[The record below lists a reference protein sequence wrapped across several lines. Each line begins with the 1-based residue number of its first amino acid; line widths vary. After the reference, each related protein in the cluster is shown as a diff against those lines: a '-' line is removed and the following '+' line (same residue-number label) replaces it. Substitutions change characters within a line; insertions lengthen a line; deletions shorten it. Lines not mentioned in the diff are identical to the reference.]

1 MDTSNVMSNNLG
13 DDMPASQLPHQPST
27 EGSPSSGTG
36 RPYLNRE
43 VRLDELSKFFNLP
56 EKAVAKELGICLTS
70 LKKLCRSYGIT
81 RWPFRKL
88 KSLQRTMKKVETES
102 QIINACSSNN
112 AATPVD
118 ANKTNSGE
126 VRRKPYT
133 VGNKTVFLS
142 DEELE
147 VYKMTMGKDSSNEL
161 KPTPLVSL
169 EPSLFS
175 NANMQAASNALAS
188 VARGSG
194 LTASAWGG
202 GGYEGND
209 EENPPISAEV
219 KGRTLVIVN
228 WSSLW
233 SQAHLKIKLL
243 DPLEGVSLR
252 VSPDGIRAELDFA
265 AEETA
270 KRAHRICQMAEVQAM
285 QSAMS
290 TSSAYP
296 APNIQNPPSQM
307 TSVGT
312 AGTDSVFQPSSL
324 SGSVHSLLSD
334 NCGIQP
340 PSTHMTQSMWTT
352 LFPGNPAA
360 LPPQSFSSGAPFP
373 PVGHKHT
380 PPPPHWGNGPR
391 PPFNEQ
397 PPKQIGLLGEI
408 SSPPISG
415 AGINF
420 FMEQG
425 TGAPLSMGTNFNPLF
440 PAGMFQSGCMDGTS
454 QGMQGPPMAPESHG
468 GRHAP
473 AYFQRSRFDI
483 RNY

>member
-1 MDTSNVMSNNLG
+1 MDTSNVMSNNIG
-13 DDMPASQLPHQPST
+13 DDMQPASQLPHQPST

-112 AATPVD
+112 TATPVD
-118 ANKTNSGE
+118 PNKTNSGE

-147 VYKMTMGKDSSNEL
+147 VYKMTMGKDANNEL
-161 KPTPLVSL
+161 KPTPLVTL

-194 LTASAWGG
+194 VAAGAWGG
-202 GGYEGND
+202 GSYEGNND

-219 KGRTLVIVN
+219 KGRTLLIVN

-252 VSPDGIRAELDFA
+252 VSPDGIRAELEFA
-265 AEETA
+265 TEETA

-296 APNIQNPPSQM
+296 APNMQNPPSQM

-340 PSTHMTQSMWTT
+340 PSTHMTQSMWTS
-352 LFPGNPAA
+352 LFPGNPSA
-360 LPPQSFSSGAPFP
+360 LPPQSLTGAGAPFP
-373 PVGHKHT
+373 PMGHKNT

-408 SSPPISG
+408 SSPPISS
-415 AGINF
+415 AGINL

-425 TGAPLSMGTNFNPLF
+425 TGAPLSMGTSFK
-440 PAGMFQSGCMDGTS
+440 
-454 QGMQGPPMAPESHG
+454 
-468 GRHAP
+468 
-473 AYFQRSRFDI
+473 
-483 RNY
+483 